1 MRYAIDNRPKKKMLL
16 HHPTSTRDF
25 WKSSLCTRFPPR
37 HDYLPFFS
45 PNKHRTGSGSLEI
58 QIYTCKQHFSCL
70 ILVRSINF
78 VKGRRRKEI
87 KKYIFECHLIWQ
99 RWITFGCARQQPED
113 EREWRRRM
121 SAAGLS
127 LSIEIEIV
135 WIHYWASLI
144 VRVLQLKSLGPFKL
158 PPGWISESGM
168 PN

>member
-1 MRYAIDNRPKKKMLL
+1 MRYAIDNRPRKKMLL

-87 KKYIFECHLIWQ
+87 KKNIFECHLIWQ

-113 EREWRRRM
+113 ERVKAKNVRCRFVVEHWNRNR
-121 SAAGLS
+121 LNTL
-127 LSIEIEIV
+127 LSIAHCACAAIEV
-135 WIHYWASLI
+135 A
-144 VRVLQLKSLGPFKL
+144 RAF
-158 PPGWISESGM
+158 
-168 PN
+168 